1 MKTTHIF
8 LPLFLFISG
17 FANAQKEV
25 FFQNEPLVL
34 VNNFKTNNSSLII
47 RPNSIDSVSILKDS
61 AAVKPYGDMGKD
73 GVILIFAKKSANLLT
88 AADIINK
95 YKIDSK
101 DSNLRFAI
109 DKTVIKDKSKILIEQ
124 EEIFTVSVTTDVRWM
139 HVEDANSNER
149 FINITTIE
157 KKEK

>member
-1 MKTTHIF
+1 MKGFISG
-8 LPLFLFISG
+8 LFLFISF

-25 FFQNEPLVL
+25 FFQKEPLIL
-34 VNNFKTNNSSLII
+34 VNNFKTNSSSLII
-47 RPNSIDSVSILKDS
+47 RPNSIDSIKMITDS
-61 AAVKPYGDMGKD
+61 VYKVPYGFEGKD
-73 GVILIFAKKSANLLT
+73 GVILIFAKKNANLLT

-95 YKIDSK
+95 YKIDAK

-109 DKTVIKDKSKILIEQ
+109 DRTVIKDKSKILIEKG
-124 EEIFTVSVTTDVRWM
+124 EIFTVSVTTDIHWVN
-139 HVEDANSNER
+139 VEDANSNER